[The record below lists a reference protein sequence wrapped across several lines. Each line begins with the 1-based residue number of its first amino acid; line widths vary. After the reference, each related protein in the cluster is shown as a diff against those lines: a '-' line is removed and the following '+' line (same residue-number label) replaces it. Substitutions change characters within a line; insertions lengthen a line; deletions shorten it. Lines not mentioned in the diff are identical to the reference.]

1 MVGKTGG
8 ARLGP
13 GGNGPAPRVIHMS
26 NRRYTRRLAA
36 LMTIAAL
43 GCGADTALAEPLAP
57 AEATSATKAQPI
69 SKKQRAKIRRELQ
82 RQLRR
87 NPGAVLRPGFV
98 KKAALVD
105 YQMPL
110 TVRLGPPVGIPATPD
125 DEIEITWDDSIDPWP
140 LAGTTPAPVQTVP
153 LTSGIF
159 TMEADFGGDATG
171 SGELGA
177 VETLQGFTADI
188 RSEPF
193 DIASDPNC
201 LDGLGNPDPARVQ
214 ALRDASIVSPQP
226 PRVKFTSGGA
236 RYGLLNM
243 FSEKIRG
250 SLMLTTSFVANVSD
264 SACVT
269 PAETD
274 VAPTL
279 SPAFPLRYSG
289 EFHLSPA
296 ITSDG
301 KMRLGKIVVD
311 DAVLAQIPSLA
322 KFSSCTTV
330 TPCNEVQFTAHVKVK
345 HIVADVLLGDIRS
358 SS

>member
-1 MVGKTGG
+1 M
-8 ARLGP
+8 A
-13 GGNGPAPRVIHMS
+13 

-36 LMTIAAL
+36 LMAIAAL
-43 GCGADTALAEPLAP
+43 GCGAEAAWAEPLAP
-57 AEATSATKAQPI
+57 AEATRATKAKPI
-69 SKKQRAKIRRELQ
+69 STKQRAKIRRELQ
-82 RQLRR
+82 RQVRR
-87 NPGAVLRPGFV
+87 NPAAVLEPGFV

-110 TVRLGPPVGIPATPD
+110 TVRLSSPVGIPATPD
-125 DEIEITWDDSIDPWP
+125 DQIEVTWDDSIDPWP
-140 LAGTTPAPVQTVP
+140 LAGTTPAPVQTVT

-159 TMEADFGGDATG
+159 TMEADFGGDA
-171 SGELGA
+171 SGAGEVGA
-177 VETLQGFTADI
+177 VETSQGLTADI
-188 RSEPF
+188 RSQPF

-201 LDGLGNPDPARVQ
+201 LDAFGNPSPARVQ
-214 ALRDASIVSPQP
+214 ALRDPSIVSPQP

-250 SLMLTTSFVANVSD
+250 SVMLKTSFITNASN
-264 SACVT
+264 SACAT
-269 PAETD
+269 PAEAG
-274 VAPTL
+274 VAPAAPL
-279 SPAFPLRYSG
+279 GFPLRYNG

-311 DAVLAQIPSLA
+311 DATLPQALSLA
-322 KFSSCTTV
+322 KFSACTTV
-330 TPCNEVQFTAHVKVK
+330 TPCNAAQFTAHVKVK
-345 HIVADVLLGDIRS
+345 HLTADVLLGDIRS